1 METFTSVFNILSAIV
16 SIIWFV
22 AGLVFLFSK
31 KESAISKFVSK
42 NILWLGVFVAG
53 SSLVGSLIYSNVI
66 GYAACTLCWY
76 ARILLYPQFAI
87 FLLALMKKD
96 RGIFDYVFLLSILG
110 IIISGYHYFL
120 VDLAHIELVT
130 CDANNVSCAT
140 RYVYEF
146 GFVTIPFMSLS
157 AFVFLTGALASAKRA
172 LKQSIN

>member
-1 METFTSVFNILSAIV
+1 METFTSVFNIFSSAV
-16 SIIWFV
+16 SVIWFV
-22 AGLVFLFSK
+22 LGIVFLFSK
-31 KESAISKFVSK
+31 KESVVAQFVSK
-42 NILWLGVFVAG
+42 NILLLGIFVTG
-53 SSLVGSLIYSNVI
+53 SSLIGSLIYSNVI

-87 FLLALMKKD
+87 FLLALIKKD
-96 RGIFDYVFLLSILG
+96 RTIIDYVFLLSILG

-157 AFVFLTGALASAKRA
+157 AFVFLAGALSSARRA
-172 LKQSIN
+172 LKQSII